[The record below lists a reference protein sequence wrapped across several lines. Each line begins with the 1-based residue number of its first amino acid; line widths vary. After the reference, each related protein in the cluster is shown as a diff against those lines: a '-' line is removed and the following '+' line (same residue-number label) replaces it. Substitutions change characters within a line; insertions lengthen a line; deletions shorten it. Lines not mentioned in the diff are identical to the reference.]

1 MSLTIPD
8 THSHFTNSELFSL
21 MEGQIWSLLK
31 LLSSARMQTRRSFSN
46 YKSHL
51 KLFKSNSRRLLSDLS
66 PNLVPRTSIYV
77 RLFYPAPF
85 SPTGYSVRRPLINS
99 YPTRLHT
106 SVFDPD
112 LKIDIGDNFKCRD
125 LSLSIINPK
134 AGCIPRQFIFESG
147 IGNYFRANSNQTLDR
162 VNRSPVRSS
171 ELSFTLFCVPTKSA
185 VEFLFRE

>member
-1 MSLTIPD
+1 
-8 THSHFTNSELFSL
+8 
-21 MEGQIWSLLK
+21 
-31 LLSSARMQTRRSFSN
+31 MQTRRSFSN

-147 IGNYFRANSNQTLDR
+147 IGNYFRAKSNPTLGR
-162 VNRSPVRSS
+162 INRSIVRSS
-171 ELSFTLFCVPTKSA
+171 KPKFALFSIEKKSA
-185 VEFLFRE
+185 GTFLVRKII